1 MFPAAP
7 HCSWT
12 SGSVRLAA
20 PPHLLPGSVVLSS
33 QLSTHIDTN
42 EVILSISQ
50 RPGSQEDALVSNGA
64 KSSSVWASDP
74 TFAIRKGSR
83 GSCKLTKKPQT
94 RGCEV

>member
-1 MFPAAP
+1 M
-7 HCSWT
+7 
-12 SGSVRLAA
+12 A

-50 RPGSQEDALVSNGA
+50 RPGSQEDVLVSSGA

-74 TFAIRKGSR
+74 TSAMRKGSR
-83 GSCKLTKKPQT
+83 GSCKWTKKPET
-94 RGCEV
+94 RGCEA